1 MYEMGMS
8 MNTTSVQR
16 VSILFPADL
25 WEKVK
30 TLVPAG
36 KRSQLIVEATRK
48 ELRRL
53 ELLAALDEAEG
64 AWSDEN
70 HPELRDMDDVHRWL
84 AEQRGLYFPRRE
96 TEK

>member
-1 MYEMGMS
+1 MN
-8 MNTTSVQR
+8 MNTTPIQR

-30 TLVPAG
+30 TLVPVG
-36 KRSQLIVEATRK
+36 ERSRLVVEATRK

-70 HPELRDMDDVHRWL
+70 HPELQDMDDVHRWL
-84 AEQRGLYFPRRE
+84 AEQRSLYFPPPE
-96 TEK
+96 TEQ